1 MIIGES
7 RIWKT
12 CLINQFLNSVLLLC
26 YIKTR
31 KDLSIKELKINDN
44 TLNFEIWD
52 ILGIGLFRTVNK
64 IFLKTTLIT
73 LLVHDLTDQHSFN
86 QLNYW
91 INEIKDL
98 NNNNIIL
105 GIASNKIDLF
115 EKK

>member
-1 MIIGES
+1 MA
-7 RIWKT
+7 
-12 CLINQFLNSVLLLC
+12 
-26 YIKTR
+26 
-31 KDLSIKELKINDN
+31 
-44 TLNFEIWD
+44 
-52 ILGIGLFRTVNK
+52 
-64 IFLKTTLIT
+64 
-73 LLVHDLTDQHSFN
+73 LLVYDITDQNSFN